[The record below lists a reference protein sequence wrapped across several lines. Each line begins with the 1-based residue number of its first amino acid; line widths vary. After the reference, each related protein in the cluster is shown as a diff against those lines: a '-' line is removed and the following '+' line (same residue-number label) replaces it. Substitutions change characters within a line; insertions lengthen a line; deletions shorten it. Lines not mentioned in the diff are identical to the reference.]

1 MTGMSDDRPFDFVA
15 DFPEKLDIRIIDLNS
30 SETRMER
37 YYVIPNSEGDE
48 FEENAENAFEHLH
61 KSLASSEEAMRNLQ
75 QIQENPKPKK
85 NI

>member
-1 MTGMSDDRPFDFVA
+1 MTDGRPFDFVA
-15 DFPEKLDIRIIDLNS
+15 DFPEKLDIRILDLNS
-30 SETRMER
+30 SETRIER

-61 KSLASSEEAMRNLQ
+61 KSLASAEEAMRNLQ
-75 QIQENPKPKK
+75 QTQENPKPKK